1 MSEERRR
8 IKGGRD
14 VTTVMQVEESE
25 ELLESMEL

>member
-14 VTTVMQVEESE
+14 VTTGMQVGESE